1 VVFDLYGTLID
12 DASPEDYDRFLAETA
27 RTIGADPEGF
37 RVAWEAHDVAR
48 YTGPID
54 ACFASICSGLDIA
67 DYRLALD
74 LRLERMRSLLV
85 PRPDAVAT
93 LRALRKRGLRIG
105 MISNASSELSGLWA
119 ESELAAL
126 FDAALFS
133 ADEGMM
139 KPDPRLY
146 RRMADLLGI
155 EPGDCLF
162 VGDGAYRELQG
173 AETVGMTAV
182 LIRVPHDR
190 WEHEGTIG
198 WQGPRVAAL
207 SEVLGLV

>member
-1 VVFDLYGTLID
+1 
-12 DASPEDYDRFLAETA
+12 
-27 RTIGADPEGF
+27 
-37 RVAWEAHDVAR
+37 
-48 YTGPID
+48 
-54 ACFASICSGLDIA
+54 
-67 DYRLALD
+67 
-74 LRLERMRSLLV
+74 
-85 PRPDAVAT
+85 
-93 LRALRKRGLRIG
+93 
-105 MISNASSELSGLWA
+105 
-119 ESELAAL
+119 
-126 FDAALFS
+126 
-133 ADEGMM
+133 
-139 KPDPRLY
+139 
-146 RRMADLLGI
+146 MADLLGI